1 MKPKLYFERGSEL
14 CYTKAAIL
22 ERLKEQGL
30 RQVEVFEAEKESVP
44 GFRWCRYKGDMIET
58 GSCDRSCEG
67 YNPCNGRSGRCMHLG
82 NNFYTPT
89 DKKVIIKL
97 K

>member
-44 GFRWCRYKGDMIET
+44 GFRWCRYKGDMGATI
-58 GSCDRSCEG
+58 DNVLRKNKEG
-67 YNPCNGRSGRCMHLG
+67 MPSLRQFRYTSLAKMMAYLPYSSSIRCRL
-82 NNFYTPT
+82 
-89 DKKVIIKL
+89 
-97 K
+97 